1 MTPQNKT
8 AVVIPARLGSTRFPN
23 KMLLQV
29 EPKTLG
35 FKGRTLIERV
45 FHQVSMVMQPSDI
58 YVATDSQEIADLFP
72 DNAIMTSVECE
83 NGTARIAEA
92 ADQLPEYD
100 NFINVQ
106 GDLIDVPVF
115 ALTKVKKMLEDGREL
130 VTVCAPM
137 NEEDQSDPNTVK
149 CIQTGNN
156 VHWFCR
162 AALPYGMWH
171 IGLYGYSRRNLRSYP
186 NLLSYSEEKKESLEQ
201 LRWLQNG
208 YKMTITV
215 TNDTVNEIN
224 TPEDLAKW
232 QQTPQNY
239 EKQFSTTLSTIKNTL
254 KRFSPFS
261 VMNTSM
267 RNLKRLF
274 LTK

>member
-1 MTPQNKT
+1 MTQQNKT

-29 EPKTLG
+29 EPKTRV

-45 FHQVSMVMQPSDI
+45 FHQVSMVIDPSDI
-58 YVATDSQEIADLFP
+58 YVATDSKEIADLFP
-72 DNAIMTSVECE
+72 NNYVLTSTSCE

-92 ADQLPEYD
+92 SAQSKLKDYD

-106 GDLIDVPVF
+106 GDLIDVPVT
-115 ALTKVKKMLEDGREL
+115 AIHRIREMLEDGQQL

-137 NEEDQSDPNTVK
+137 DEQDQADPNTVK
-149 CIQTGNN
+149 CIQTGDNA
-156 VHWFCR
+156 HWFCR

-171 IGLYGYSRRNLRSYP
+171 IGMYGYSKEVLSKYSELKSYP
-186 NLLSYSEEKKESLEQ
+186 EEKKESLEQ
-201 LRWLQNG
+201 LRWIQNG
-208 YKMTITV
+208 YKMSITA
-215 TNDTVNEIN
+215 TRDTVNEIN

-239 EKQFSTTLSTIKNTL
+239 EKQFSTTLSTIKTTL
-254 KRFSPFS
+254 KKYSPF
-261 VMNTSM
+261 
-267 RNLKRLF
+267 
-274 LTK
+274 